1 MNKVAENSGVF
12 DKGTP
17 KPAKS
22 GRKKGVPNKTTQ
34 EIKDM
39 ILGALDEVGGQ
50 SYFVAQSIENPNA
63 FMSLVGK
70 ILPKQVDANIN
81 LSVDFASELKALE
94 LAAKLAKHG
103 D

>member
-1 MNKVAENSGVF
+1 MNKIGESTGNRGR
-12 DKGTP
+12 
-17 KPAKS
+17 

-63 FMSLVGK
+63 FMTLVGK
-70 ILPKQVDANIN
+70 ILPKQVDVDANV
-81 LSVDFASELKALE
+81 SGELIVKAITRTII
-94 LAAKLAKHG
+94 
-103 D
+103 DPT

>member
-1 MNKVAENSGVF
+1 MNKIGESTGNRGR
-12 DKGTP
+12 
-17 KPAKS
+17 

-70 ILPKQVDANIN
+70 ILPKQVDVDANV
-81 LSVDFASELKALE
+81 SGELIIKAITRTII
-94 LAAKLAKHG
+94 
-103 D
+103 DPT